1 MEGRIRPSV
10 LRRLRQII
18 TTHNLSFFIDIDSS
32 FVIIISILG
41 SNFMVLSE
49 QVYDELVSTVEVQIA
64 ENRRVIRDITDDL
77 EHIRKAATKK
87 IDLLRFFDKY
97 RALFPQETELSRMII
112 KADELLEYL
121 KKESVKL
128 GTVRSALSI
137 NGMSGATLSFPGL
150 PLTIF
155 GKSDDYLYVLL
166 SGIKQNA
173 KQKQETFQAIDFEE
187 KILFELEKQIA
198 NYINVDYGID
208 LDSLDVVL
216 DLLKKYL
223 DTFYENLKKHI
234 NKSKDDSQEHLTRV
248 DYILLRLMFYILKK
262 EKGIDLSIEPISE
275 ITKKYIA
282 GLSHGLTEG
291 AAIKGVALS
300 YISKYSKRVSYT
312 VKRPKGKS
320 VISPT
325 VKVPYDPLSE
335 YIRNGLV
342 IKSCDIK
349 TFEDLISAS
358 SLSDDKKID
367 LLDQMYSLIDEE
379 QRLKEENFIE
389 RFRESVLTEEEMD
402 LYNRAKQNST
412 TCRQVKDI
420 DALLELMFETKDPNE
435 RNVLFEELKEA
446 FSLLSNLLVS
456 AKKTIPKQSSIQYF
470 MVPDLASDGSI
481 KMIPKFLSG
490 IGSFS
495 KEDYKPIYTCLEK
508 VINGYTS
515 QDQEIHAPLP
525 FRVWYKQKGSV
536 KVLYVKLKGLCVIID
551 VVECDIASPKV
562 LNMLKDEELGRQL
575 EDLKEKSKNGALSDS
590 QESFDSIKNLLEKSH
605 AVKSMIMKK
614 RGI

>member
-173 KQKQETFQAIDFEE
+173 KHKQETFQAIDFEE

-223 DTFYENLKKHI
+223 D
-234 NKSKDDSQEHLTRV
+234 
-248 DYILLRLMFYILKK
+248 ILSM
-262 EKGIDLSIEPISE
+262 
-275 ITKKYIA
+275 
-282 GLSHGLTEG
+282 
-291 AAIKGVALS
+291 
-300 YISKYSKRVSYT
+300 
-312 VKRPKGKS
+312 
-320 VISPT
+320 
-325 VKVPYDPLSE
+325 
-335 YIRNGLV
+335 
-342 IKSCDIK
+342 
-349 TFEDLISAS
+349 
-358 SLSDDKKID
+358 KI
-367 LLDQMYSLIDEE
+367 
-379 QRLKEENFIE
+379 
-389 RFRESVLTEEEMD
+389 
-402 LYNRAKQNST
+402 
-412 TCRQVKDI
+412 
-420 DALLELMFETKDPNE
+420 
-435 RNVLFEELKEA
+435 
-446 FSLLSNLLVS
+446 
-456 AKKTIPKQSSIQYF
+456 
-470 MVPDLASDGSI
+470 
-481 KMIPKFLSG
+481 
-490 IGSFS
+490 
-495 KEDYKPIYTCLEK
+495 
-508 VINGYTS
+508 
-515 QDQEIHAPLP
+515 
-525 FRVWYKQKGSV
+525 
-536 KVLYVKLKGLCVIID
+536 
-551 VVECDIASPKV
+551 
-562 LNMLKDEELGRQL
+562 
-575 EDLKEKSKNGALSDS
+575 
-590 QESFDSIKNLLEKSH
+590 
-605 AVKSMIMKK
+605 
-614 RGI
+614 